1 MTKKKNE
8 SDQKKV
14 DLANLRNTQSQKL
27 SNLRERLQDAELKTE
42 SLKSSQQG
50 LQTAISRLEA
60 QITQLKSRSLELT
73 TKENPQTSINDDQ
86 KSELEALLNMSLES
100 EKSLEIERKKQEEMQ
115 LALRNQEVDRTN
127 LNASVNQAREDL
139 EKFKLK
145 QTEYELSLIHI

>member
-50 LQTAISRLEA
+50 LRTAISRLEA

-100 EKSLEIERKKQEEMQ
+100 EKLLEIERKKQEEMQ
-115 LALRNQEVDRTN
+115 LVLRNKEVDRTN

-145 QTEYELSLIHI
+145 QKR